1 MKLSGVFVAAMV
13 ITSVNAGLLDDIMWG
28 VGNIQTTLASVFSS
42 SSTSNSGLDTVKQQ
56 KEDNPMIQ
64 HKLNNDLVHN
74 GLLIKMFNIQKE
86 ILDLMTQVENE
97 SSEYRTTMELA
108 NLLAKTKLAEGFN
121 SDNSNHQKVTK
132 LVDQIDACLIE
143 LETLELKYLGEYH
156 ILPKD
161 CPILGVSHLQVIVG
175 KVKDSLK
182 LPEYQPRS
190 YQIQNPYNH

>member
-1 MKLSGVFVAAMV
+1 MKLSSFFFAAMV
-13 ITSVNAGLLDDIMWG
+13 ITSVNAGLLDDIMRG

-42 SSTSNSGLDTVKQQ
+42 SPTSNSELDIVKQQ

-64 HKLNNDLVHN
+64 HKLNGDLVHN
-74 GLLIKMFNIQKE
+74 DLLIKMFNIQKE

-121 SDNSNHQKVTK
+121 SDNSNHQKVMEMI
-132 LVDQIDACLIE
+132 DRIDACLIE
-143 LETLELKYLGEYH
+143 LETLELKYLENY
-156 ILPKD
+156 ITLPKD
-161 CPILGVSHLQVIVG
+161 CPILGVNYLQAIVK